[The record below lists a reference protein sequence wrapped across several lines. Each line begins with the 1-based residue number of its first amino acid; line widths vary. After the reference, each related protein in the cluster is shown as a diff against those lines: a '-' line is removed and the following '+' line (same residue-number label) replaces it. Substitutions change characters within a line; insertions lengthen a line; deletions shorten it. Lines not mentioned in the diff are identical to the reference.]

1 MTENRLKAIAAMAF
15 SLILAAV
22 SSGCGGASEA
32 GPADPARARQV
43 LRDTLDAWKNGES
56 LDAPAR
62 FSPPVHV
69 DDEDWLSGVRL
80 VDYRIGPGDEVTGAA
95 LRCPVVL
102 TFHRNRGKARTATV
116 VYDVTTDPAPVVT
129 RLDRP

>member
-1 MTENRLKAIAAMAF
+1 MTKNRLKALAAMALP
-15 SLILAAV
+15 LILAAV
-22 SSGCGGASEA
+22 SSGCGGASVA
-32 GPADPARARQV
+32 GPADPVRARQV

-102 TFHRNRGKARTATV
+102 TFHRNRGNARTAAV